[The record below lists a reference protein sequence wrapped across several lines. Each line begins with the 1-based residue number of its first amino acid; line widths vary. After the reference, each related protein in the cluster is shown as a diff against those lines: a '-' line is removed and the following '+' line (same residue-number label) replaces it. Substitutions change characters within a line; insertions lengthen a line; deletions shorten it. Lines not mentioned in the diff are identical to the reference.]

1 MGNRPVLI
9 NVRCLVRGAAICGA
23 VTDLEAVVLSTSF
36 RTAVVLLDG
45 DGSHKTEV
53 AKCSLL
59 AC

>member
-1 MGNRPVLI
+1 MGNRPLLI
-9 NVRCLVRGAAICGA
+9 NVRCTLRGAAICGA
-23 VTDLEAVVLSTSF
+23 VTVLEAVVLSASF
-36 RTAVVLLDG
+36 RTAGVLDG